1 MSRLGRQLTAGVAAG
16 VLVVIGAA
24 LYADAAALARA
35 LGAFEPLW
43 LVPALGLVS
52 VGYAVR
58 VWKWDLYLRR
68 LGVALPKRYSATLF
82 VAGMVMGIT
91 PAKVGEVLKSFLL
104 KQSHGVPVAHTAP
117 IVIAERLT
125 DLIAL
130 LVLTVWGVVAF
141 GRGHA
146 VVYAVAALT
155 VGGIA
160 LLGWPRPARAVLRW
174 TGRVPILQRATP
186 TLERAYESMLALLGL
201 RLLTV
206 TALLSVVAWS
216 CEATATWLLINAFPG
231 ADATWGQATFVFAL
245 STIAGAVS
253 MLPGGLGLTEGSMI
267 GLLYGAMH
275 VTPSKQVA
283 TAATLVVRFCTLWYG
298 VLLGGGALASLR
310 RRGLSH
316 AIPGEGPDAPLE
328 PGSGVGGAPP

>member
-1 MSRLGRQLTAGVAAG
+1 MSRLGRQIAAGVAVGAA
-16 VLVVIGAA
+16 VLIGAA
-24 LYADAAALARA
+24 LYADAAALAQA
-35 LGAFEPLW
+35 LTAFEPLW
-43 LVPALGLVS
+43 LLPALALVS
-52 VGYAVR
+52 AGYAVR

-68 LGVALPKRYSATLF
+68 LGVDLPKRYSATLF

-130 LVLTVWGVVAF
+130 LVLTAWGVVAF

-146 VVYAVAALT
+146 VVYAVAGLT
-155 VGGIA
+155 VGGLA
-160 LLGWPRPARAVLRW
+160 LLAWPRPARVVLRW
-174 TGRVPILQRATP
+174 TGRVPLIRRATP

-201 RLLTV
+201 RLLTA
-206 TALLSVVAWS
+206 TALLSIVAWS

-275 VTPSKQVA
+275 VMPTKQVA
-283 TAATLVVRFCTLWYG
+283 TAATLIVRFCTLWYG
-298 VLLGGGALASLR
+298 VLLGGGALALLR
-310 RRGLSH
+310 RRGLTYDASSEEQGR
-316 AIPGEGPDAPLE
+316 AVGSPPGTG
-328 PGSGVGGAPP
+328 GSPP